1 MYNTVFFAAL
11 VPALKGKVM
20 SSRGR
25 IAVFSPKR
33 GLIGAM

>member
-20 SSRGR
+20 SSRR

>member
-1 MYNTVFFAAL
+1 MYNTVFFVEF

-20 SSRGR
+20 SRGR